1 MVTAAEADIEKKAAS
16 VPPGTFRHTVLV
28 AAKRFKSTWA
38 ELGKLLVQ
46 VRDEGTYQEWGYP
59 SFEAYCLKELHIR
72 KATALKLTRSF
83 SFLSRHE
90 PRDGVQ
96 HQDFG
101 HQAPS
106 FEAYCLKELHIKK
119 QTALKLTRSF
129 SFLAKHEAP
138 EEVSQPDFPQKAPAF
153 EVIEVLADA
162 EERGQLSPTE
172 YRSLR
177 DSIWN
182 PEKPPNELKKE
193 FAERFPK
200 PPPEPPPESFQ
211 VRKLAQMARKLA
223 AEVSGCRRVPH
234 AIAERAGALAEDLEE
249 LASSVNDA

>member
-1 MVTAAEADIEKKAAS
+1 MVSVAEADIEKKAAA

-46 VRDEGTYQEWGYP
+46 VKDENLWEPWGY
-59 SFEAYCLKELHIR
+59 A
-72 KATALKLTRSF
+72 
-83 SFLSRHE
+83 
-90 PRDGVQ
+90 
-96 HQDFG
+96 
-101 HQAPS
+101 S

-129 SFLAKHEAP
+129 SFLARHEDAQEVAQP
-138 EEVSQPDFPQKAPAF
+138 EFPQKAPAF

-162 EERGQLSPTE
+162 EERGQLSPQE

-177 DSIWN
+177 DSLWD
-182 PEKPPNELKKE
+182 PEKPTTELKKE
-193 FAERFPK
+193 ISERFPR
-200 PPPEPPPESFQ
+200 PPPEPPPESLQ
-211 VRKLAQMARKLA
+211 VRKLAQLARKLA
-223 AEVSGCRRVPH
+223 AEVSGCRRVPQ

-249 LASSVNDA
+249 VASSVNAA

>member
-1 MVTAAEADIEKKAAS
+1 MLSVAEADIEKKAAQ

-46 VRDEGTYQEWGYP
+46 VKDENLWEAWGHA
-59 SFEAYCLKELHIR
+59 SF
-72 KATALKLTRSF
+72 
-83 SFLSRHE
+83 
-90 PRDGVQ
+90 D
-96 HQDFG
+96 
-101 HQAPS
+101 
-106 FEAYCLKELHIKK
+106 AYCLKELHIKK

-129 SFLAKHEAP
+129 SFLARHEDA
-138 EEVSQPDFPQKAPAF
+138 EEVAQPEFPQKAPPF

-162 EERGQLSPTE
+162 EERGQLSPQE

-177 DSIWN
+177 DSIWDAD
-182 PEKPPNELKKE
+182 KPVSELKKE
-193 FAERFPK
+193 VTERFPR

-234 AIAERAGALAEDLEE
+234 AIAERASALAEDLEE
-249 LASSVNDA
+249 CASGVNDA